1 MSSAYPARLR
11 SPPGRAGVEVKSR
24 AELGRLTE
32 QEPSGGS
39 HDNSKRRSS
48 ERLPVVTERL
58 PLLLITVKRARGWGR
73 QRRMSTS
80 TRKMGRCEL
89 ASSRLSAHLDDGRGR
104 GDDDLGLRDDGGD
117 GRVRPAGRVGE
128 EGRGRRRRSSRED
141 RSGDRADSCD
151 TREGSAHGQQR
162 VRHLPDCYTDRTTA
176 LTLTNG
182 HSWRRRRERG
192 KGGEVGGGGGR
203 WVGTSSRDV
212 SRRQALLIQS
222 HTNRRRPQSAT
233 RNTDADP
240 RPGHKIHHKLI
251 FTGSSRH
258 RTQRGA
264 DAHRPESRRVEL
276 QRTGTRPVHSP
287 SFLRV

>member
-1 MSSAYPARLR
+1 MSSAYPDRLR

-24 AELGRLTE
+24 AELGRLTQ
-32 QEPSGGS
+32 QEPSGSG
-39 HDNSKRRSS
+39 HDNSERRSS
-48 ERLPVVTERL
+48 ERLPVVAERL
-58 PLLLITVKRARGWGR
+58 PLLLIMIKHARGGRR

-117 GRVRPAGRVGE
+117 GRVRPSGRVGK

-192 KGGEVGGGGGR
+192 REGRGE
-203 WVGTSSRDV
+203 
-212 SRRQALLIQS
+212 
-222 HTNRRRPQSAT
+222 RRRTLGGNELEGRFPAAGPPDPIPHKPEASSIGDAKHRRGPSARSQDT
-233 RNTDADP
+233 SQTHLHRIIPTSNAY
-240 RPGHKIHHKLI
+240 RSR
-251 FTGSSRH
+251 SSS
-258 RTQRGA
+258 
-264 DAHRPESRRVEL
+264 PESRRVEL